1 MIRNPDND
9 RLLGILFTLKDG
21 STKFVRNM
29 SNEKLDF
36 DEGSYYDLLKEA
48 LHYLNMIPRKNIKSE
63 NTKDSY
69 ELASMI
75 DKYLKTT
82 EL

>member
-1 MIRNPDND
+1 M
-9 RLLGILFTLKDG
+9 K
-21 STKFVRNM
+21 
-29 SNEKLDF
+29 NEKENF
-36 DEGSYYDLLKEA
+36 NQNSYYDLLKET
-48 LHYLNMIPRKNIKSE
+48 LHYLNMIPRKNINSE

-75 DKYLKTT
+75 DKYLKPT

>member
-1 MIRNPDND
+1 MSEFLMDYLDKYPNADKEWLDEHNK
-9 RLLGILFTLKDG
+9 L
-21 STKFVRNM
+21 NM
-29 SNEKLDF
+29 NNEKLDF

-75 DKYLKTT
+75 DKYVKNM